1 MSLGMGLTGARST
14 GTELMGM
21 GMELMGAKDVSNYYP
36 SWAEWSN
43 DADTPV
49 VPGKA
54 KEKK

>member
-1 MSLGMGLTGARST
+1 MVF
-14 GTELMGM
+14 
-21 GMELMGAKDVSNYYP
+21 GMELMGAKNVSNYYP

-43 DADTPV
+43 AADTPV